1 MCNPLQS
8 YANPAEYGAYFNSV
22 HRLVTSMLTEIVI
35 RLIIIDFFHVI
46 EEARVREMITQGV
59 TFGTARNYAR
69 SFDWW
74 AEFLIFRDEIDIYM
88 STIEFKDQIALLCPF
103 MSNMARAGHPVD
115 AE

>member
-1 MCNPLQS
+1 MLLHVLS
-8 YANPAEYGAYFNSV
+8 EFGSYFNSV